1 MKEFFK
7 DIYQDKTIT
16 LAFFTNIAFIV
27 ATAIFI
33 LATYGRLPPFIPIFN
48 QLPWGQE
55 RLGKTIAIFVP
66 VLVSLLILVVNVFTA
81 SAIYKKIPLIA
92 RMLAAVSL
100 LASIL
105 TFLFVVKTIILII

>member
-16 LAFFTNIAFIV
+16 FAFFINTFFIA
-27 ATAIFI
+27 ATAVFI
-33 LATYGRLPPFIPIFN
+33 LVTYGRLPPFIPIFN

-55 RLGKTIAIFVP
+55 RLGKTITVFVP
-66 VLVSLLILVVNVFTA
+66 VLVSLLILVINLFTA